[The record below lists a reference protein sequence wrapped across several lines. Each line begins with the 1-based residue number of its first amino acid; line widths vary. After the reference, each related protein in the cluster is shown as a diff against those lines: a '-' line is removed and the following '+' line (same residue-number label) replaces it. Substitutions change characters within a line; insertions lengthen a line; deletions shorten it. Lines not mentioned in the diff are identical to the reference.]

1 LSAEQKIFFS
11 VELHLEPLE
20 VEEKFVF
27 ELLSGIDA
35 SWRKSGIPDPS
46 SREVMRDFLRVALS
60 PPAKAMAAL

>member
-35 SWRKSGIPDPS
+35 SWRKSGIPICGS
-46 SREVMRDFLRVALS
+46 IL
-60 PPAKAMAAL
+60 